1 MKRVDVDI
9 LGGIFR
15 DFVFYGDVHATDL
28 LEIPGGTGYD
38 VYIGLRTLGIGAAFH
53 GSVGYDW
60 PFEKVGAIIENKK
73 SGIFIS
79 RNETEVLAVYRG
91 ANLYTSF
98 QSIQSSVLFATLECG
113 GELFVKYAT
122 DAKNKNAI
130 VIVDP
135 VPILEWRKK
144 YLDLIDV
151 IIPNEAEY
159 KVISK
164 DEFPSSITLF
174 EKLGEEGGRYIKG
187 NTTYYIPIKINGVFP
202 LGCGDAFDVA
212 VVNGILKHYSP
223 FKTLKKAVYAGSNA
237 SLVKGSST
245 AVVKA
250 IEKIV

>member
-1 MKRVDVDI
+1 MKRVDIDI

-15 DFVFYGDVHATDL
+15 DFIFYGDIHATDL
-28 LEIPGGTGYD
+28 LEIPGGTGYN
-38 VYIGLRTLGIGAAFH
+38 VYIGLQTLGIGAAFH

-60 PFEKVGAIIENKK
+60 SFEKVGAMIENKK

-91 ANLYTSF
+91 ANLHTTF
-98 QSIQSSVLFATLECG
+98 QSIRSSILFATLECG
-113 GELFVKYAT
+113 GELFVKHAT
-122 DAKNKNAI
+122 DAKNKNAT

-135 VPILEWRKK
+135 VPIFEWRRK

-151 IIPNEAEY
+151 IIPNEVEY

-164 DEFPSSITLF
+164 DGFPNFTTLF
-174 EKLGEEGGRYIKG
+174 EKLGEKGGKYIKG
-187 NTTYYIPIKINGVFP
+187 NTTYYIPTKIKGAFP
-202 LGCGDAFDVA
+202 LGCGDAFDVV

-223 FKTLKKAVYAGSNA
+223 LKILKKAVYAGSNA

-245 AVVKA
+245 AVVKT